1 MEKRYLK
8 EWVYNILIL
17 FQLINITILVSECGI
32 LWLVVLSKVFALT
45 MMFIIHNIIERYTK

>member
-17 FQLINITILVSECGI
+17 FQLINICILVSECSI
-32 LWLVVLSKVFALT
+32 LWLFIVSKIFALT

>member
-17 FQLINITILVSECGI
+17 FQLINLCILVSGCSI
-32 LWLVVLSKVFALT
+32 LWLFILSKIFALT

>member
-17 FQLINITILVSECGI
+17 FQLINICILVSECSI
-32 LWLVVLSKVFALT
+32 LWLFILSKIFALT
-45 MMFIIHNIIERYTK
+45 MMITIHIIIERYTK